1 MTHHTGFILEIITFT
16 SVVILTLKS
25 NTSPKTKKLFLLL
38 SVSDDEEMMN
48 YCNSKNH
55 NIPGKV
61 ITKFP

>member
-1 MTHHTGFILEIITFT
+1 MTHHTRFILEIITFT
-16 SVVILTLKS
+16 SVEILTLKS
-25 NTSPKTKKLFLLL
+25 NTSLKTKKLFLLL

-48 YCNSKNH
+48 YCNSKNY